1 MQMKKRIDFKLL
13 SILCVIVLVFL
24 ALSTSALSAKKEKV
38 EEWIGVEG
46 GSITLGDV
54 TITFDSGVL
63 TKDTKIFIIY
73 FGDGLYQF
81 GPEIKVNDTFTLYF
95 ADAPEDESIIMT
107 FEQGEWVEL
116 TCINGY
122 VETDHFS
129 RYCGAWWVS
138 KKPVPPPLKK
148 NLILEQK

>member
-1 MQMKKRIDFKLL
+1 MKKKIDLKLL

-46 GSITLGDV
+46 GSITLEDV

-81 GPEIKVNDTFTLYF
+81 GPEVKVDGTFTLYF
-95 ADAPEDESIIMT
+95 DDAPAGESSVMT
-107 FEQGEWVEL
+107 FKQGEWVEL
-116 TCINGY
+116 TCIDGY

-129 RYCGAWWVS
+129 RYRACM
-138 KKPVPPPLKK
+138 
-148 NLILEQK
+148 

>member
-1 MQMKKRIDFKLL
+1 MMQIKKRIDLKLL
-13 SILCVIVLVFL
+13 SVLCVVVLVFL
-24 ALSTSALSAKKEKV
+24 ALTTFAFSAKKEKV

-46 GSITLGDV
+46 GSITLEDV

-81 GPEIKVNDTFTLYF
+81 GPEVKVDGTFTLYF
-95 ADAPEDESIIMT
+95 ADAPAGESVVMT
-107 FEQGEWVEL
+107 FIQGEWVEL
-116 TCINGY
+116 NCVDGY

-129 RYCGAWWVS
+129 RYRACM
-138 KKPVPPPLKK
+138 
-148 NLILEQK
+148 